1 MEENATPLQEAI
13 HNAEFAEGHAYGV
26 YMIYAGILRE
36 AGMVEGAMKLEELA
50 NNEKEH
56 LERWL
61 VKQDIDLEPSAI
73 MARVIQMELND
84 SHHMYT
90 DMLKLVQKY
99 APDRQDL
106 LVMVQDLIQ
115 IENRHAGLISDLK
128 RLYEGTASR
137 KEIEETRKGKWVCP
151 HCGNFYYSKDE
162 IPDKCP
168 VCDHDKDEYVWQ
180 EG

>member
-61 VKQDIDLEPSAI
+61 VKQGIDLEPSAI
-73 MARVIQMELND
+73 MARVIQMALND
-84 SHHMYT
+84 SHRMYT
-90 DMLKLVQKY
+90 DMLKLVQ
-99 APDRQDL
+99 Q
-106 LVMVQDLIQ
+106 
-115 IENRHAGLISDLK
+115 
-128 RLYEGTASR
+128 YELGGAAAWKLGFEGASVWA
-137 KEIEETRKGKWVCP
+137 IMEEYT
-151 HCGNFYYSKDE
+151 S
-162 IPDKCP
+162 
-168 VCDHDKDEYVWQ
+168 
-180 EG
+180 